1 MSEWFKEIWILLSI
15 FNTNLLLSEAFSISV
30 FEPEDNE
37 DNEKEYQTLHG
48 EYKNLV
54 SKYTIKLCI
63 SSFYGQIKFYL
74 IPF

>member
-54 SKYTIKLCI
+54 SQYIIKTI
-63 SSFYGQIKFYL
+63 YL
-74 IPF
+74 ELL

>member
-1 MSEWFKEIWILLSI
+1 MIEWFKGIWILLSI
-15 FNTNLLLSEAFSISV
+15 FNTNLLLSEVFSISV

-54 SKYTIKLCI
+54 R
-63 SSFYGQIKFYL
+63 
-74 IPF
+74 

>member
-1 MSEWFKEIWILLSI
+1 MSEWFKGI
-15 FNTNLLLSEAFSISV
+15 FTFYLQYQPFTERSFFSIIV

>member
-1 MSEWFKEIWILLSI
+1 MNDLKEFLLSI
-15 FNTNLLLSEAFSISV
+15 FNTNLLLREVFFSIIV

-54 SKYTIKLCI
+54 SQYTIKTRT
-63 SSFYGQIKFYL
+63 FMVKYN
-74 IPF
+74 

>member
-1 MSEWFKEIWILLSI
+1 MRFFFPIL
-15 FNTNLLLSEAFSISV
+15 V

-54 SKYTIKLCI
+54 SQYAIKTIYLELLWSNI
-63 SSFYGQIKFYL
+63 IKDF
-74 IPF
+74 I